1 MKIQAAEELLLDEVI
16 GTRRLVRIKIDQYTK
31 EDTEVYE
38 YLEWEFDV
46 NDSEEYVNT
55 RAAKLRSSAYKEL
68 RAAAYPSMAD
78 YLDAVVKGD
87 IVAQQEYIDA
97 CLAVKVKYPKNELEV
112 E

>member
-1 MKIQAAEELLLDEVI
+1 MKIQAAEELVLDEIV
-16 GTRRLVRIKIDQYTK
+16 GTRRLVRVKVDQYTK

-46 NDSEEYVNT
+46 SDSEEYVNT

-68 RAAAYPSMAD
+68 RAAAYPPMAE

-87 IVAQQEYIDA
+87 TAGQQEYIAA
-97 CLAVKVKYPKNELEV
+97 CLAVKAKYPK
-112 E
+112 